1 MSLVK
6 PPHAGY
12 FCGQSVVALAE
23 RLRAGS
29 LTSVELTQAALD
41 SIERLNPVLNAFVQS
56 DAPIALAQARIADE
70 LFAQGQDLGP
80 LHGIPVAVKDN
91 IDTVD
96 YVTTYGSA
104 HFEGFRPDT
113 DALCVQRLREAGAV
127 IVGKTLTHEFAYGP
141 TGDRSLQGAARN
153 PWDEG
158 CITGGSSAGS
168 AAAVASGM
176 VPLALGTD
184 TGGSIRIPAALCGV
198 VGFKPS
204 FASVPVEG
212 VFPLAS
218 SLDHVGPIANNVE
231 DARLLFEVV
240 AGRVCAPAAEPRLLR
255 VGWIQTGT
263 FGPVD
268 AEVDWQV
275 YQTARQ
281 LFGEALQETDELAP
295 LAAIMKDTLLTLQ
308 RAEAYDVHAER
319 MQQAPHKF
327 EQEVRER
334 LELSREVRGWQYIRA
349 QACQVQLKAV
359 MAGLFER
366 YDFLVSPSVPITA
379 TAVDAR
385 EVRVGEQDIDVRAA
399 VLSHTSPWN
408 LTGLPAIS
416 LPAGQV
422 RGMPVGLQV
431 TGAAGEDD
439 RLLQVVIELLGRQRE
454 QPTPIQS
461 DLHNHFMPGHA
472 AVLGG

>member
-1 MSLVK
+1 MNLAK
-6 PPHAGY
+6 PTHAGY
-12 FCGQSVVALAE
+12 FFGQSVIALAE

-29 LTSVELTQAALD
+29 LTSVELAQAALD
-41 SIERLNPVLNAFVQS
+41 SIERLNPILNAFVQI
-56 DAPIALAQARIADE
+56 DAPIALAQARKADE

-80 LHGIPVAVKDN
+80 LQGIPVAVKDN
-91 IDTVD
+91 IDTFD

-104 HFEGFRPDT
+104 HFEGHRPSR

-153 PWDEG
+153 PWDPR

-204 FASVPVEG
+204 FASVPLEG
-212 VFPLAS
+212 VFPLSS
-218 SLDHVGPIANNVE
+218 SLDHVGPIANHVE
-231 DARLLFEVV
+231 DARFLFEAV
-240 AGRVCAPAAEPRLLR
+240 AGRACAPTTNSRPLR
-255 VGWIQTGT
+255 VGWITAGS

-268 AEVDWQV
+268 AEVERQV
-275 YQTARQ
+275 YQAAQQ
-281 LFGEALQETDELAP
+281 LFADALQETRELEP
-295 LAAIMKDTLLTLQ
+295 LAAAMKDTLLVLQ
-308 RAEAYDVHAER
+308 RAEAFDVHAER
-319 MQQAPHKF
+319 MEDAPLKF

-349 QACQVQLKAV
+349 QASQAQYQAA
-359 MAGLFER
+359 MARLFEH

-379 TAVDAR
+379 TEVDAR
-385 EVRVGEQDIDVRAA
+385 EVRVGEQRIDVRAA

-422 RGMPVGLQV
+422 GGMPVGLQV
-431 TGAAGEDD
+431 IGAAGEDD
-439 RLLQVVIELLGRQRE
+439 RLLQIMASLYVR
-454 QPTPIQS
+454 
-461 DLHNHFMPGHA
+461 D
-472 AVLGG
+472 

>member
-1 MSLVK
+1 MSLSK
-6 PPHAGY
+6 PVHVGSFYA
-12 FCGQSVVALAE
+12 QSVVALAE

-41 SIERLNPVLNAFVQS
+41 NIERLNPTLNAFVHV
-56 DAPIALAQARIADE
+56 DPPVALAQARKADE
-70 LFAQGQDLGP
+70 LLAQGLDLGP

-91 IDTVD
+91 IDTFD
-96 YVTTYGSA
+96 HVTTYGSA
-104 HFEGFRPDT
+104 HFAGFKPSR

-141 TGDRSLQGAARN
+141 TGDRSLHGAARN
-153 PWDEG
+153 PWDAS

-184 TGGSIRIPAALCGV
+184 TGGSIRIPAALCGA

-218 SLDHVGPIANNVE
+218 SLDHVGPIANYVE

-240 AGRVCAPAAEPRLLR
+240 AGRVCAPEANPRPLR
-255 VGWIQTGT
+255 VGWISSGS

-268 AEVDWQV
+268 AELDRQV
-275 YQTARQ
+275 YQAAQQ
-281 LFGEALQETDELAP
+281 LFGEALQDTTELVP
-295 LAAIMKDTLLTLQ
+295 LATEMKDTLLVLQ
-308 RAEAYDVHAER
+308 RAEAFNVHAER
-319 MQQAPHKF
+319 MQEAPHTF
-327 EQEVRER
+327 EPEVRER

-349 QACQVQLKAV
+349 RESQLRLKAA
-359 MAGLFER
+359 MARVFEH

-399 VLSHTSPWN
+399 LLSHTSAWN

-416 LPAGQV
+416 LPVGLV
-422 RGMPVGLQV
+422 RKMPVGLQV
-431 TGAAGEDD
+431 IAAAGEDD
-439 RLLQVVIELLGRQRE
+439 RLLREMAQRF
-454 QPTPIQS
+454 QR
-461 DLHNHFMPGHA
+461 D
-472 AVLGG
+472 

>member
-1 MSLVK
+1 MSLAK
-6 PPHAGY
+6 PPHVGY
-12 FCGQSVVALAE
+12 FFGQSVITLAE

-41 SIERLNPVLNAFVQS
+41 SIERLNPILNAFVQV
-56 DAPIALAQARIADE
+56 DAPVALAQARKADD
-70 LFAQGQDLGP
+70 LFAQGLDLGP

-91 IDTVD
+91 IDTFD

-104 HFEGFRPDT
+104 HFAGFKPSR

-153 PWDEG
+153 PWDAS

-184 TGGSIRIPAALCGV
+184 TGGSIRIPAALCAV

-204 FASVPVEG
+204 FASVPLQG
-212 VFPLAS
+212 VFPLSS
-218 SLDHVGPIANNVE
+218 SLDHVGPIANHVE

-240 AGRVCAPAAEPRLLR
+240 AGRVCAPAANPRPLR
-255 VGWIQTGT
+255 VGWITSGS

-268 AEVDWQV
+268 AELDRQV
-275 YQTARQ
+275 YQAAQQ
-281 LFGEALQETDELAP
+281 LFGEALQDTAELEP
-295 LAAIMKDTLLTLQ
+295 LAAAMKDTLLVLQ
-308 RAEAYDVHAER
+308 RAEAFDVHAER
-319 MQQAPHKF
+319 MQDAPHTF

-349 QACQVQLKAV
+349 LASQARLKAA
-359 MAGLFER
+359 MARLFEH

-379 TAVDAR
+379 TAIDAR

-399 VLSHTSPWN
+399 LLSHTSAWN

-416 LPAGQV
+416 LPVGQV
-422 RGMPVGLQV
+422 KSMPVGLQV
-431 TGAAGEDD
+431 IGAAGEDD
-439 RLLQVVIELLGRQRE
+439 RLLRVMVQRFVR
-454 QPTPIQS
+454 
-461 DLHNHFMPGHA
+461 D
-472 AVLGG
+472 

>member
-1 MSLVK
+1 MNLAK
-6 PPHAGY
+6 PTHAGY
-12 FCGQSVVALAE
+12 FLGQSVIALAE

-29 LTSVELTQAALD
+29 LTSIELTQAALD
-41 SIERLNPVLNAFVQS
+41 SIERLNPVLNAFVQV
-56 DAPIALAQARIADE
+56 DAPVALAQARKADE
-70 LFAQGQDLGP
+70 LFAQGRDLGP
-80 LHGIPVAVKDN
+80 LQGIPIAVKDN
-91 IDTVD
+91 IDTFD

-104 HFEGFRPDT
+104 HFEGCTPGR

-153 PWDEG
+153 PWDAR

-184 TGGSIRIPAALCGV
+184 TGGSIRIPAALCGA

-204 FASVPVEG
+204 FASVPLDG
-212 VFPLAS
+212 IFPLSS
-218 SLDHVGPIANNVE
+218 SLDHVGPIASSVE
-231 DARLLFEVV
+231 DARLLFEVI
-240 AGRVCAPAAEPRLLR
+240 AGRPVAKAPDVHSLR
-255 VGWIQTGT
+255 VGWITSGS

-268 AEVDWQV
+268 AEVGRQV
-275 YQTARQ
+275 YQVAQQ
-281 LFGEALQETDELAP
+281 LFGNGLQDTGEVAP
-295 LAAIMKDTLLTLQ
+295 LAAGMKDTLLTLQ
-308 RAEAYDVHAER
+308 RAEAFDVHAER
-319 MQQAPHKF
+319 MHEAPQLF
-327 EQEVRER
+327 DQEVRER

-349 QACQVQLKAV
+349 QASQAQYKAEL
-359 MAGLFER
+359 ARLFEC

-379 TAVDAR
+379 TEVDAR
-385 EVRVGEQDIDVRAA
+385 EVRVGEQGIDVRAA
-399 VLSHTSPWN
+399 VLSHTSAWN

-431 TGAAGEDD
+431 IGAAGDDD
-439 RLLQVVIELLGRQRE
+439 RLLQVMARLYV
-454 QPTPIQS
+454 
-461 DLHNHFMPGHA
+461 PG
-472 AVLGG
+472 

>member
-1 MSLVK
+1 MSLAK
-6 PPHAGY
+6 PVHVGSFFA
-12 FCGQSVVALAE
+12 QSVVALAE

-41 SIERLNPVLNAFVQS
+41 SIERLNPILNAFVHV
-56 DAPIALAQARIADE
+56 DPPVALAQARKADE
-70 LFAQGQDLGP
+70 LFAQGLDLGP

-96 YVTTYGSA
+96 HVTTYGSA
-104 HFEGFRPDT
+104 HFAGFKPSR

-153 PWDEG
+153 PWDAS

-218 SLDHVGPIANNVE
+218 SLDHVGSIANYVE

-240 AGRVCAPAAEPRLLR
+240 AGRVCAPQNNPRPLR
-255 VGWIQTGT
+255 VGWITTGS

-268 AEVDWQV
+268 AELDRQV
-275 YQTARQ
+275 YQAAQQ
-281 LFGEALQETDELAP
+281 LFGEALQDTAELVP
-295 LAAIMKDTLLTLQ
+295 LAAEMKDTLLMLQ
-308 RAEAYDVHAER
+308 RAEAFNVHAER
-319 MQQAPHKF
+319 MQEAPHTF

-349 QACQVQLKAV
+349 QASQVRLKAA
-359 MAGLFER
+359 MARLFEH

-385 EVRVGEQDIDVRAA
+385 EVRVGEQNLDVRAA
-399 VLSHTSPWN
+399 LLSHTSAWN

-416 LPAGQV
+416 LPVGLV
-422 RGMPVGLQV
+422 RKMPVGLQV
-431 TGAAGEDD
+431 IAAAGEDD
-439 RLLQVVIELLGRQRE
+439 RLLRVMAQRFVR
-454 QPTPIQS
+454 
-461 DLHNHFMPGHA
+461 D
-472 AVLGG
+472 

>member
-1 MSLVK
+1 MSLAK
-6 PPHAGY
+6 PVHVGSFY
-12 FCGQSVVALAE
+12 GQSVVALAE

-41 SIERLNPVLNAFVQS
+41 NIERLNPILNAFVHV
-56 DAPIALAQARIADE
+56 DPPVALAQARKADQ
-70 LFAQGQDLGP
+70 LLAQGLDLGP

-91 IDTVD
+91 IDTFD
-96 YVTTYGSA
+96 HVTTYGSA
-104 HFEGFRPDT
+104 HFAGFKPSR

-141 TGDRSLQGAARN
+141 TGDRSLHGAARN
-153 PWDEG
+153 PWDAS

-184 TGGSIRIPAALCGV
+184 TGGSIRIPAALCGA

-218 SLDHVGPIANNVE
+218 SLDHVGPIANDVE

-240 AGRVCAPAAEPRLLR
+240 AGRVCAPEANPRPLR
-255 VGWIQTGT
+255 VGWISSGS

-268 AEVDWQV
+268 AELDRQV
-275 YQTARQ
+275 YQAAQR
-281 LFGEALQETDELAP
+281 LFGEALQDAAELVP
-295 LAAIMKDTLLTLQ
+295 LAADMKDTLLVLQ
-308 RAEAYDVHAER
+308 RAEAFNVHAER
-319 MQQAPHKF
+319 MQEAPHTF
-327 EQEVRER
+327 EPEVRER
-334 LELSREVRGWQYIRA
+334 LEVSREVRGWQYIRA
-349 QACQVQLKAV
+349 KASQVRLKAA
-359 MAGLFER
+359 MAHLFEH

-399 VLSHTSPWN
+399 LLSHTSAWN

-416 LPAGQV
+416 LPVGLV
-422 RGMPVGLQV
+422 RKMPVGLQV
-431 TGAAGEDD
+431 IAAAGEDD
-439 RLLQVVIELLGRQRE
+439 RLLREMAQRFVR
-454 QPTPIQS
+454 
-461 DLHNHFMPGHA
+461 D
-472 AVLGG
+472 

>member
-6 PPHAGY
+6 PSHAGY

-29 LTSVELTQAALD
+29 LTSIDLTRAALD
-41 SIERLNPVLNAFVQS
+41 SIERLNPTLNAFVQV
-56 DAPIALAQARIADE
+56 DAPVALAQARKADQ
-70 LFAQGQDLGP
+70 LFAQGVDLGP
-80 LHGIPVAVKDN
+80 LQGIPVAVKDN
-91 IDTVD
+91 IDTFD

-104 HFEGFRPDT
+104 HFEGHQPSC
-113 DALCVQRLREAGAV
+113 DALCVQHLRDAGAV

-153 PWDEG
+153 PWDSR

-204 FASVPVEG
+204 FASVSLEG
-212 VFPLAS
+212 VFALSA

-231 DARLLFEVV
+231 DARLLFDVIAAREV
-240 AGRVCAPAAEPRLLR
+240 APAPEVRPLR
-255 VGWIQTGT
+255 VGWISAGS

-268 AEVDWQV
+268 AEVDRQV
-275 YQTARQ
+275 YHV
-281 LFGEALQETDELAP
+281 ALQMFGDALQPVGDLAP
-295 LAAIMKDTLLTLQ
+295 LAAAMKDTLLTLQ

-319 MQQAPHKF
+319 MLEAPQLF
-327 EQEVRER
+327 DQEVRER
-334 LELSREVRGWQYIRA
+334 LELSQEVRGWQYIRA
-349 QACQVQLKAV
+349 RAAQAQFKAA
-359 MAGLFER
+359 MAQIFEQF
-366 YDFLVSPSVPITA
+366 DFLLSPSVPITA

-385 EVRVGEQDIDVRAA
+385 EVRVGAQIIDVRAA
-399 VLSHTSPWN
+399 VLSHTSAWN

-431 TGAAGEDD
+431 IGAIGEDD
-439 RLLQVVIELLGRQRE
+439 RLLQEMAR
-454 QPTPIQS
+454 
-461 DLHNHFMPGHA
+461 F
-472 AVLGG
+472 

>member
-1 MSLVK
+1 MSLAE
-6 PPHAGY
+6 PTHAGS
-12 FCGQSVVALAE
+12 FFGQSVIALAE
-23 RLRAGS
+23 RLRTGS

-41 SIERLNPVLNAFVQS
+41 SIERLNPTLNAFVHV
-56 DAPIALAQARIADE
+56 DAPVALAQARKADE
-70 LFAQGQDLGP
+70 LFAQGLDLGP
-80 LHGIPVAVKDN
+80 LHGIPVAIKDN
-91 IDTVD
+91 IDTFD

-104 HFEGFRPDT
+104 HFAGFKPSR

-153 PWDEG
+153 PWDAS

-204 FASVPVEG
+204 FASVPLEG

-218 SLDHVGPIANNVE
+218 SLDHVGPIANHVE

-240 AGRVCAPAAEPRLLR
+240 AGRACAPEANPRPLR
-255 VGWIQTGT
+255 VGWITTGS

-268 AEVDWQV
+268 AELDRQV
-275 YQTARQ
+275 YQAAQQ
-281 LFGEALQETDELAP
+281 LFGEALQDAAELVP
-295 LAAIMKDTLLTLQ
+295 LAAEMKDTLLVLQ
-308 RAEAYDVHAER
+308 RAEAFDVHAER
-319 MQQAPHKF
+319 MQDAPHTF

-334 LELSREVRGWQYIRA
+334 LELSCEVRGWQYIRA
-349 QACQVQLKAV
+349 QASQARFKVA
-359 MAGLFER
+359 MARLFEC

-379 TAVDAR
+379 PAVDAR

-399 VLSHTSPWN
+399 LLSHTSAWN

-416 LPAGQV
+416 LPVGLV

-431 TGAAGEDD
+431 IGAAGEDD
-439 RLLQVVIELLGRQRE
+439 RLLRVMAQRFVR
-454 QPTPIQS
+454 
-461 DLHNHFMPGHA
+461 D
-472 AVLGG
+472 

>member
-6 PPHAGY
+6 PPHVGY
-12 FCGQSVVALAE
+12 FFAQSVIVLAE

-41 SIERLNPVLNAFVQS
+41 SIERLNPILNAFVQV
-56 DAPIALAQARIADE
+56 DAPVALAQARKADE
-70 LFAQGQDLGP
+70 LFAQGLDLGP

-91 IDTVD
+91 IDTCD

-104 HFEGFRPDT
+104 HFAGFKPSR

-153 PWDEG
+153 PWNAS

-168 AAAVASGM
+168 AAAVASGL

-184 TGGSIRIPAALCGV
+184 TGGSIRIPAALCGT

-204 FASVPVEG
+204 FASVPLQG
-212 VFPLAS
+212 VFPLSS
-218 SLDHVGPIANNVE
+218 SLDHVGPIANHIE

-240 AGRVCAPAAEPRLLR
+240 AGRVCAPAANPRPLR
-255 VGWIQTGT
+255 VGWITSGS

-268 AEVDWQV
+268 AELDRQV
-275 YQTARQ
+275 YQAAQQ
-281 LFGEALQETDELAP
+281 LFGEALQDTAELEP
-295 LAAIMKDTLLTLQ
+295 LAAAMKDTLLVLQ
-308 RAEAYDVHAER
+308 RAEAFDLHAER
-319 MQQAPHKF
+319 MQEAPHKF

-349 QACQVQLKAV
+349 QASQARFRGA
-359 MAGLFER
+359 MARLFEH

-379 TAVDAR
+379 TAIDAR

-399 VLSHTSPWN
+399 LLSHTSAWN

-416 LPAGQV
+416 LPVGLM

-431 TGAAGEDD
+431 IGAAGEDD
-439 RLLQVVIELLGRQRE
+439 RLLRVMAQRFVR
-454 QPTPIQS
+454 
-461 DLHNHFMPGHA
+461 D
-472 AVLGG
+472 